1 MKTDD
6 PKITKLQAKVTAAQ
20 EEFDLAVA
28 FHEIWKPTAYDQDL
42 HSRLGVSY
50 ATQAFRVIRTAL
62 RRELILALIRLW
74 DKDGRAI
81 GMECIAKAL
90 GKKEVIDALA
100 LARVDQSSEV
110 FEAIRADLSEK
121 ADKAIPLVDKY
132 IKDDGAGNAVYK
144 KLRSLRNERL
154 AHRQVKTKV
163 RATGATATDEEIEE
177 FYQDNS
183 KLVHILLGI
192 FNAMAYD
199 PEDTARVFGFYA
211 SHVWRRFQIADVKHE
226 SKSLTV

>member
-6 PKITKLQAKVTAAQ
+6 PEITKLQAKVTAAQ
-20 EEFDLAVA
+20 QEFDLAVA

-42 HSRLGVSY
+42 HGRLGVSY

-74 DKDGRAI
+74 DKDGRAV
-81 GMECIAKAL
+81 GMECIVNAL
-90 GKKEVIDALA
+90 RKQEVIGALT
-100 LARVDQSSEV
+100 LARVDRSSEV

-121 ADKAIPLVDKY
+121 ADKVILLVDKY
-132 IKDDGAGNAVYK
+132 IKDDRAGNAVYK
-144 KLRSLRNERL
+144 KLRFLRNERL
-154 AHRQVKTKV
+154 AHRQVETKA

-183 KLVHILLGI
+183 KLVHILLSI

-211 SHVWRRFQIADVKHE
+211 SNFWGGFQIAEVKHE
-226 SKSLTV
+226 SKTLTV

>member
-6 PKITKLQAKVTAAQ
+6 PEITKLQAKVTAAQ
-20 EEFDLAVA
+20 QEFDLAVA
-28 FHEIWKPTAYDQDL
+28 FHAIWKPTAYDKDL
-42 HSRLGVSY
+42 HGRFGVSY
-50 ATQAFRVIRTAL
+50 ATQGFRVIRTAL

-81 GMECIAKAL
+81 GMECIGTAL
-90 GKKEVIDALA
+90 GKKEVIDALTV
-100 LARVDQSSEV
+100 ARVDQGSEV
-110 FEAIRADLSEK
+110 FAAIRADLSEK
-121 ADKAIPLVDKY
+121 ANKAIPLVNKY

-154 AHRQVKTKV
+154 AHRQAETKG

-183 KLVHILLGI
+183 KLVHILLSI

-199 PEDTARVFGFYA
+199 PEDTAKVFGFYA
-211 SHVWRRFQIADVKHE
+211 SHFWRMFQKVEHGGD
-226 SKSLTV
+226 

>member
-6 PKITKLQAKVTAAQ
+6 PEITTLQAKVTAAQ
-20 EEFDLAVA
+20 QEFDLAVA
-28 FHEIWKPTAYDQDL
+28 FHAIWKPTAYDKDL
-42 HSRLGVSY
+42 HGRLGVSY

-81 GMECIAKAL
+81 GMECIGNAL
-90 GKKEVIDALA
+90 GKKEVIDALTV
-100 LARVDQSSEV
+100 ARVDQGSEV

-121 ADKAIPLVDKY
+121 ANKAIPLVNKY
-132 IKDDGAGNAVYK
+132 VKDDGAGNAVYK

-154 AHRQVKTKV
+154 AHRQVETKA

-177 FYQDNS
+177 FFQDNS
-183 KLVHILLGI
+183 KLVHILLSI

-199 PEDTARVFGFYA
+199 PEDTAKVFGFYA
-211 SHVWRRFQIADVKHE
+211 SHFWSMFQKVEHGGD
-226 SKSLTV
+226 

>member
-1 MKTDD
+1 MKSDD
-6 PKITKLQAKVTAAQ
+6 PKIAKLQEKVTAAQ
-20 EEFDLAVA
+20 QEFDLAVA
-28 FHEIWKPTAYDQDL
+28 FHEVWKPTAYDENL
-42 HSRLGVSY
+42 HGRLGVSY

-62 RRELILALIRLW
+62 RRELILALTRLW

-90 GKKEVIDALA
+90 GEKEVIDALA
-100 LARVDQSSEV
+100 LTRVDQNSEL
-110 FEAIRADLSEK
+110 FEAIRSDLSEK
-121 ADKAIPLVDKY
+121 ADKAIQLVDKY
-132 IKDDGAGNAVYK
+132 TKEDGAGNAVNK

-154 AHRQVKTKV
+154 AHRQVRTKI

-183 KLVHILLGI
+183 KLVHILLSI

-211 SHVWRRFQIADVKHE
+211 GHFWGAFRRTEIGTTAKP
-226 SKSLTV
+226 